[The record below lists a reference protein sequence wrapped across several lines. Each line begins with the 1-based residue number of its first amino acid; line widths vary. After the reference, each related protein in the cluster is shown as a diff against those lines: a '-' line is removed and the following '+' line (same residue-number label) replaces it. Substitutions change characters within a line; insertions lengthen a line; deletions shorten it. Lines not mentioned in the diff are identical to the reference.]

1 MNHSMNKHLEMLA
14 FYMQQLKM
22 YLEQIGE
29 LERNPQ
35 LSNSEKLSELA
46 IIRADIKKINDEID
60 SIKLE
65 IKIAR
70 DININ

>member
-1 MNHSMNKHLEMLA
+1 MNKHLEMLA

-46 IIRADIKKINDEID
+46 IIRTDIKKINDEID